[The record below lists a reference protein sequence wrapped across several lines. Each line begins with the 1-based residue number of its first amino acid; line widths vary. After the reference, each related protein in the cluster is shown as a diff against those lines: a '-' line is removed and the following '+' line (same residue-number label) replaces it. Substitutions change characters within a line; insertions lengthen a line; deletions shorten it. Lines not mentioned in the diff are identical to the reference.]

1 MEQRYDVAVLGG
13 GPAGYVAAIRAA
25 QLGAK
30 AVLFEDDTVGGTC
43 LNRGCIPTKTY
54 LKTAETLKEIR
65 AAAERGIVVNGEAK
79 VDMPGAVACK
89 NKVVKTLTGGV
100 AALLKTNRVTVVAGR
115 AEALSA
121 HSVRCGETSYTV
133 GKILLCGGSLPALP
147 PIPGIDGRDVLTSTE
162 LLDRQSIPQSLC
174 IIGGGVIGCELAS
187 VFCAFGSE
195 VHIVEMAPRL
205 APMFDREISEEVAG
219 SLKKSGVKLRLGANV
234 QRIETLEKGSR
245 VVLQDESIDCDCIL
259 AATGRRPNLSCLG
272 ELASKLRMEKGRVL
286 VNEYLETNIPD
297 VYACGD
303 LTGKM
308 MLTHAAFAMGRIA
321 AENCLGGR
329 VKCDLSRTPNC
340 MYAQPEVA
348 SVGLTEEEARAAI
361 GERLCIGRFRIGA
374 NGRAVAYGEREGFV
388 KVVADRSTG
397 ELLGVHIVGP
407 VANELISEA
416 TAAMEGEMTLSQ
428 ITNRIVHPHPSFSE
442 AFYEACLDALDIGL
456 HQPPRKK

>member
-25 QLGAK
+25 QLHAK
-30 AVLFEDDTVGGTC
+30 VVLFEEDVVGGTC

-54 LKTAETLKEIR
+54 LKTAETLREIR
-65 AAAERGIVVNGEAK
+65 AAAERGIVVNGDAK
-79 VDMPGAVACK
+79 VDMPAAVACK

-100 AALLKTNRVTVVAGR
+100 AALLKTNHVTVVAGQAR
-115 AEALSA
+115 AESA
-121 HSVRCGETSYTV
+121 RTVSCGGTLYEADRL
-133 GKILLCGGSLPALP
+133 ILCGGSLPSLP
-147 PIPGIDGRDVLTSTE
+147 PIPGIEGRDVLTSTE
-162 LLDRQSIPQSLC
+162 FLDRQSIPQSLC

-187 VFCAFGSE
+187 VFRSFGAE
-195 VHIVEMAPRL
+195 VCIVEQAERL
-205 APMFDREISEEVAG
+205 APMFEKDISEEVAA
-219 SLKKSGVKLRLGANV
+219 SLKKSGVKLLLATGV
-234 QRIETLEKGSR
+234 VRIETLEKGSCVVTEKER
-245 VVLQDESIDCDCIL
+245 VACDCIL
-259 AATGRRPNLSCLG
+259 AATGRKPNLSCLG
-272 ELASKLRMEKGRVL
+272 ELAGKLRIESGRVA
-286 VNEYLETNIPD
+286 VNDYLETGVPN

-303 LTGKM
+303 ITGRM

-321 AENCLGGR
+321 AENCLGAR
-329 VKCDLSRTPNC
+329 VRCDLSRTPNC

-348 SVGLTEEEARAAI
+348 SVGLTEEAARAAI
-361 GERLCIGRFRIGA
+361 GEKLCVGRFRIGA

-416 TAAMEGEMTLSQ
+416 AAAMEGEMTLSQ

-442 AFYEACLDALDIGL
+442 AFYEACLDALDIGI

>member
-1 MEQRYDVAVLGG
+1 MEQRYDVAVIGG

-25 QLGAK
+25 QLGAR
-30 AVLFEDDTVGGTC
+30 VILFEEDVVGGTC

-54 LKTAETLKEIR
+54 LKTGELLRELGT
-65 AAAERGIVVNGEAK
+65 AAERGVLLDGAAR
-79 VDMPGAVACK
+79 VDMPRAAAYK

-100 AALLKTNRVTVVAGR
+100 AALLKTNHVTVVAGQAR
-115 AEALSA
+115 AELA
-121 HSVRCGETSYTV
+121 HTVVCGETRYEADNL
-133 GKILLCGGSLPALP
+133 ILCGGSLPSLP

-162 LLDRQSIPQSLC
+162 ILDLQECPKSLC

-187 VFCAFGSE
+187 AFRAFGAE
-195 VHIVEMAPRL
+195 VHIVEMAERL
-205 APMFDREISEEVAG
+205 APMFEKDISEEVAA
-219 SLKKSGVKLRLGANV
+219 SLKRSGVKLHLGATV
-234 QRIETLEKGSR
+234 RRIETLEEGSR
-245 VVLQDESIDCDCIL
+245 VVLQEESIACCCVL

-272 ELASKLRMEKGRVL
+272 ELASKLRTENGRVA
-286 VNEYLETNIPD
+286 VNAYLETNLPH

-303 LTGKM
+303 ITGEM

-348 SVGLTEEEARAAI
+348 SVGLTEEAARAAI
-361 GERLCIGRFRIGA
+361 GEKLCVGRFRIGA

-416 TAAMEGEMTLSQ
+416 VAAMEGEMTLSQ

-442 AFYEACLDALDIGL
+442 AFYEACLDALDIGI